1 MQKIRLL
8 DSKTINKIAAGEVV
22 ESPKSVVKELTENA
36 IDAGASNVTVEIK
49 DGGISYIRIADNGC
63 GIPKEQVKSAFLRHA
78 TSKMTQIEDLEHI
91 FTLGFRG
98 EALASIA
105 AVAQVEMLTKTKDEE
120 TGTRICISAGE
131 IEVMEDAAC
140 REGTTIIVKNLFYN
154 VPARRKFL
162 KKPATESGYV
172 SDLVNKIALGH
183 PEVAIQYINNGNTV
197 LHTAGNNDPK
207 TAVFYVYGKDAANNM
222 LPISY
227 KKGEYAVSGLIGK
240 PELCRA
246 NRNYENLFINGRFIK
261 NAVVASAVEDAY
273 KTKLI
278 IGKFPVFVL
287 NLEVEPAMVDVN
299 VHPAKLEVRFKNDDE
314 VYEFFYQAVSKA
326 LQETVL
332 IPKAVLEKDKKPR
345 EKQPVPEQQTLVET
359 PKKVEVPAKKE
370 EAPVVKQIPETPK
383 MEPVIL
389 SKEEKETLNIS
400 KPVKPVETKPAS
412 MPTGGGRSVDELLKR
427 KPSTSGVAQKAEPYL
442 KKEPVKQ
449 EMPKMELPKAEL
461 AVKKEAPV
469 QTKPEQVEI
478 TIPKEEKQEEKKA
491 FFHDYKIVGQVF
503 RTYWIVEQGECL
515 YLIDQHAAHE
525 RILYEEL
532 MNKFKEEKVV
542 SQRMLTPLMLNL
554 TPMETEV
561 LRDNKEL
568 LESFGFELEDF
579 GGKFALRSTPY
590 LLQNPTGMGF
600 FTDIL
605 DRLAE
610 ERITNVYDTKILA
623 VATMACKAAVKGH
636 DVLSMREAEALIHQL
651 LKLEHPFT
659 CPHGRPTIVELT
671 RYEMEKMFKRIQN

>member
-36 IDAGASNVTVEIK
+36 IDAGASSVTVEIK
-49 DGGISYIRIADNGC
+49 DGGISYIRVSDNGS

-105 AVAQVEMLTKTKDEE
+105 AVAQVEMLTKTQDEE
-120 TGTRICISAGE
+120 TGTRILISAGE
-131 IEVMEDAAC
+131 IEAMEDAAC
-140 REGTTIIVKNLFYN
+140 REGTSITVKNLFYN

-172 SDLVNKIALGH
+172 SDLINKIALGH

-261 NAVVASAVEDAY
+261 NAVVSSAVEDAY
-273 KTKLI
+273 KTKLL

-287 NLEVEPAMVDVN
+287 NLEVEPALVDVN

-314 VYEFFYQAVSKA
+314 VYEFFYHAVSKA

-332 IPKAVLEKDKKPR
+332 IPQAVLDKKPK
-345 EKQPVPEQQTLVET
+345 EKQPQPEQQTLMET
-359 PKKVEVPAKKE
+359 PKKTEISEKTTAIHIERPVER
-370 EAPVVKQIPETPK
+370 PK
-383 MEPVIL
+383 MESVIL
-389 SKEEKETLNIS
+389 SKEEKVQLDIPKMEKPLETR
-400 KPVKPVETKPAS
+400 PAAMVS
-412 MPTGGGRSVDELLKR
+412 GGRSVDELLKR
-427 KPSTSGVAQKAEPYL
+427 KPSGLSVAQKAVPYL
-442 KKEPVKQ
+442 KKEPAKQ
-449 EMPKMELPKAEL
+449 EMPKEELVKEAGKTEVPKQAELPVA
-461 AVKKEAPV
+461 
-469 QTKPEQVEI
+469 
-478 TIPKEEKQEEKKA
+478 KEEIAEEKKP
-491 FFHDYKIVGQVF
+491 FFHDYKIIGQVF

-542 SQRMLTPLMLNL
+542 SQRMLTPLMLHL

-561 LRDNKEL
+561 LRNNKDL

-579 GGKFALRSTPY
+579 GGRYALRSTPY

-610 ERITNVYDTKILA
+610 ERIGNVYDTKILA

-636 DVLSMREAEALIHQL
+636 DVLSVREAEALIHQL

-671 RYEMEKMFKRIQN
+671 KYEMEKMFKRIQN

>member
-8 DSKTINKIAAGEVV
+8 DSTTINKIAAGEVV

-36 IDAGASNVTVEIK
+36 IDAGASSVTVEIK
-49 DGGISYIRIADNGC
+49 EGGISYIRVADNGC

-261 NAVVASAVEDAY
+261 NAVVSSAVEDAY

-287 NLEVEPAMVDVN
+287 NLEVEPALVDVN

-314 VYEFFYQAVSKA
+314 VYEFFYTAVSKA

-332 IPKAVLEKDKKPR
+332 IPKAVLEKDKKTK
-345 EKQPVPEQQTLVET
+345 EKQPEPEQQTLMQT
-359 PKKVEVPAKKE
+359 PKQPEVPVKKE
-370 EAPVVKQIPETPK
+370 PVPMVKSAQERPK
-383 MEPVIL
+383 MESVIL
-389 SKEEKETLNIS
+389 SKEEKPKLDVPKAEAN
-400 KPVKPVETKPAS
+400 PVINAAAPV
-412 MPTGGGRSVDELLKR
+412 GGRSVDELLKR
-427 KPSTSGVAQKAEPYL
+427 KTTISGIAQKAEPYL

-449 EMPKMELPKAEL
+449 EEPKAEQPKSEPAKQEKAL
-461 AVKKEAPV
+461 PV
-469 QTKPEQVEI
+469 QEEIKVEK
-478 TIPKEEKQEEKKA
+478 TEEKKL
-491 FFHDYKIVGQVF
+491 FFHEYKIVGQVF

-532 MNKFKEEKVV
+532 MNKFREEKVI

-561 LRDNKEL
+561 LKDNKDL

-579 GGKFALRSTPY
+579 GGKYALRSTPY
-590 LLQNPTGMGF
+590 LLQNPSSVGF

-636 DVLSMREAEALIHQL
+636 DVLSVREAEALIHQL

-659 CPHGRPTIVELT
+659 CPHGRPTIIELT

>member
-36 IDAGASNVTVEIK
+36 IDAGASSVTVEIK
-49 DGGISYIRIADNGC
+49 DGGISYIRVSDNGS
-63 GIPKEQVKSAFLRHA
+63 GIQKEQVKSAFLRHA
-78 TSKMTQIEDLEHI
+78 TSKMSQIEDLEHI

-105 AVAQVEMLTKTKDEE
+105 AVAQVEMLTKTKDED

-140 REGTTIIVKNLFYN
+140 REGTSITVKNLFYN

-172 SDLVNKIALGH
+172 SDLINKIALGH

-227 KKGEYAVSGLIGK
+227 KKGDYAVTGLIGK

-261 NAVVASAVEDAY
+261 NAVVSSAVEDAY

-287 NLEVEPAMVDVN
+287 NLEVEPALVDVN

-314 VYEFFYQAVSKA
+314 VYEFFYNAVSKA

-332 IPKAVLEKDKKPR
+332 IPKAVLEKDKKPK
-345 EKQPVPEQQTLVET
+345 EKQPEPEQQTLVET
-359 PKKVEVPAKKE
+359 PKKAEMPEKQAEVPTAK
-370 EAPVVKQIPETPK
+370 PVERPK
-383 MEPVIL
+383 MESVIL
-389 SKEEKETLNIS
+389 SEEEKAKMEMPKAE
-400 KPVKPVETKPAS
+400 KPLDNRPVAPV
-412 MPTGGGRSVDELLKR
+412 GGRSVDELLKR
-427 KPSTSGVAQKAEPYL
+427 KPSASGVAQKAEPYL
-442 KKEPVKQ
+442 KKEPAKQ
-449 EMPKMELPKAEL
+449 EAPKTEPVKAEKT
-461 AVKKEAPV
+461 VPV
-469 QTKPEQVEI
+469 QEEIKVEK
-478 TIPKEEKQEEKKA
+478 TEEKKP

-561 LRDNKEL
+561 LKDNKDL

-579 GGKFALRSTPY
+579 GGKYALRSTPY
-590 LLQNPTGMGF
+590 LLQNPSSVGF

-610 ERITNVYDTKILA
+610 ERIANVYDTKILA

-636 DVLSMREAEALIHQL
+636 DVLSVREAEALIHQL

-659 CPHGRPTIVELT
+659 CPHGRPTIIELT
-671 RYEMEKMFKRIQN
+671 RYAMEKMFKRIQN

>member
-49 DGGISYIRIADNGC
+49 EGGISYIRVSDNGS

-105 AVAQVEMLTKTKDEE
+105 AVAQVEMLTKTREE
-120 TGTRICISAGE
+120 EPGTRILISAGE

-140 REGTTIIVKNLFYN
+140 REGTSITVKNLFYN

-172 SDLVNKIALGH
+172 SDLINKIALGH

-261 NAVVASAVEDAY
+261 NAVVSSAVEDAY

-287 NLEVEPAMVDVN
+287 NLEVEPALVDVN

-314 VYEFFYQAVSKA
+314 VYEFFYHAVSKA

-332 IPKAVLEKDKKPR
+332 IPKAVLEKKPK
-345 EKQPVPEQQTLVET
+345 EKQPQPEQQTLMET
-359 PKKVEVPAKKE
+359 PKKTEMPEKTAE
-370 EAPVVKQIPETPK
+370 IPTEKTAERPN
-383 MEPVIL
+383 MESVIL
-389 SKEEKETLNIS
+389 SKEEKAQLDIPKMEKPLETR
-400 KPVKPVETKPAS
+400 
-412 MPTGGGRSVDELLKR
+412 PTANTGGRSVDELLKR
-427 KPSTSGVAQKAEPYL
+427 KPSGFSVEQKAIPYL

-449 EMPKMELPKAEL
+449 ETAKTELPGQAENPL
-461 AVKKEAPV
+461 
-469 QTKPEQVEI
+469 
-478 TIPKEEKQEEKKA
+478 PKEEKQEEKKP
-491 FFHDYKIVGQVF
+491 FFHDYKIIGQVF

-561 LRDNKEL
+561 LRNNKEL

-579 GGKFALRSTPY
+579 GGRYALRSTPY

-610 ERITNVYDTKILA
+610 ERIGNVYDTKILA

-636 DVLSMREAEALIHQL
+636 DVLSVREAEALIHQL

-671 RYEMEKMFKRIQN
+671 KYEMEKMFKRIQN

>member
-22 ESPKSVVKELTENA
+22 ESPKSVVKELTENS
-36 IDAGASNVTVEIK
+36 IDAGASSVTVEIK
-49 DGGISYIRIADNGC
+49 DGGISYIRISDNGS

-105 AVAQVEMLTKTKDEE
+105 AVSQVEMLTKTKDEE

-131 IEVMEDAAC
+131 IEVMEDTAC

-172 SDLVNKIALGH
+172 SDLINKIALGH

-207 TAVFYVYGKDAANNM
+207 TAVFYVYGKEAANNM

-227 KKGEYAVSGLIGK
+227 KKGEYAVTGLIGR

-261 NAVVASAVEDAY
+261 NAVVSSAVEDAY

-287 NLEVEPAMVDVN
+287 NLEVEPALVDVN

-314 VYEFFYQAVSKA
+314 VYEFFYNAVSKA

-332 IPKAVLEKDKKPR
+332 IPKAVLDKKPK
-345 EKQPVPEQQTLVET
+345 EKQPEPEQQILAEP
-359 PKKVEVPAKKE
+359 PKRMEIPAKKTVPTQE
-370 EAPVVKQIPETPK
+370 KSVEKPK
-383 MEPVIL
+383 MEPVFV
-389 SKEEKETLNIS
+389 EKDEKPKMDIS
-400 KPVKPVETKPAS
+400 KAESRVLTNMQQA
-412 MPTGGGRSVDELLKR
+412 GRTVDELLKR
-427 KPSTSGVAQKAEPYL
+427 KPSTSGIAQKAEPYL
-442 KKEPVKQ
+442 KKEPAKVDA
-449 EMPKMELPKAEL
+449 PKVDLPKAEP
-461 AVKKEAPV
+461 VKV
-469 QTKPEQVEI
+469 PEKTEPPKQVEI
-478 TIPKEEKQEEKKA
+478 PVQKEEIKEEKKS
-491 FFHDYKIVGQVF
+491 FFQDYKIIGQVF

-532 MNKFKEEKVV
+532 MNKFKEEKVI

-561 LRDNKEL
+561 LKDNKEL

-590 LLQNPTGMGF
+590 LLQNPSTVGF

-636 DVLSMREAEALIHQL
+636 DVLSVREAEALIHQL

>member
-1 MQKIRLL
+1 MRKIRLL

-36 IDAGASNVTVEIK
+36 IDAGASSVTVEIK
-49 DGGISYIRIADNGC
+49 EGGISYIRVADNGC

-78 TSKMTQIEDLEHI
+78 TSKMSQIEDLEHI

-120 TGTRICISAGE
+120 TGTRICINAGE
-131 IEVMEDAAC
+131 IEVMEDTAC
-140 REGTTIIVKNLFYN
+140 REGTSITVKNLFYN

-183 PEVAIQYINNGNTV
+183 PEVAIHYINNGTTV

-222 LPISY
+222 LPIVY

-261 NAVVASAVEDAY
+261 NQVVSSAVEDAY
-273 KTKLI
+273 KTKLL

-287 NLEVEPAMVDVN
+287 NLEVEPALVDVN

-314 VYEFFYQAVSKA
+314 VYEFFYTAVSKA

-332 IPKAVLEKDKKPR
+332 IPKAVLEKKPK
-345 EKQPVPEQQTLVET
+345 EKQPEPEQQTLSDA
-359 PKKVEVPAKKE
+359 PKKQEPVK
-370 EAPVVKQIPETPK
+370 EAPRASESTGANPEQEEPK
-383 MEPVIL
+383 SERNYWP
-389 SKEEKETLNIS
+389 KAE
-400 KPVKPVETKPAS
+400 KPVVSAKPS
-412 MPTGGGRSVDELLKR
+412 MADRTVLGGGRSVDELLRR
-427 KPSTSGVAQKAEPYL
+427 KTAPSGVAQKAEPYL
-442 KKEPVKQ
+442 KKEAVQEKEAVKAEPVKLQ
-449 EMPKMELPKAEL
+449 EAS
-461 AVKKEAPV
+461 
-469 QTKPEQVEI
+469 
-478 TIPKEEKQEEKKA
+478 KQEEPKKSDEKDEEKA
-491 FFHDYKIVGQVF
+491 EKKPFFQNYKIIGQVF

-532 MNKFKEEKVV
+532 MHRFKEEQVV

-561 LRDNKEL
+561 LKDNKEL

-579 GGKFALRSTPY
+579 GGKYALRAMPY
-590 LLQNPTGMGF
+590 LLQNPSSIGF

-623 VATMACKAAVKGH
+623 VATMACKAAVKGR

-659 CPHGRPTIVELT
+659 CPHGRPTIIQLT
-671 RYEMEKMFKRIQN
+671 KYEMEKMFKRIQN

>member
-36 IDAGASNVTVEIK
+36 IDAGASSVTVEIK
-49 DGGISYIRIADNGC
+49 DGGISYIRISDNGC

-140 REGTTIIVKNLFYN
+140 REGTSITVKNLFYN

-172 SDLVNKIALGH
+172 SDLINKIALGH

-227 KKGEYAVSGLIGK
+227 RKGEYAVSGLIGK

-261 NAVVASAVEDAY
+261 NAVVSAAVEDAY

-287 NLEVEPAMVDVN
+287 NLEVEPALVDVN

-314 VYEFFYQAVSKA
+314 VYEFFYNAVSKA

-332 IPKAVLEKDKKPR
+332 IPKAVLEKDKKSR
-345 EKQPVPEQQTLVET
+345 EKQPEPEQQMLMEAPIKAEIPV
-359 PKKVEVPAKKE
+359 KQAEVPA
-370 EAPVVKQIPETPK
+370 ANPVEKPK
-383 MEPVIL
+383 MESIIL
-389 SKEEKETLNIS
+389 SKEEKAKLDIPKTEKPLETR
-400 KPVKPVETKPAS
+400 PAAS
-412 MPTGGGRSVDELLKR
+412 VGGRSVNELLKR
-427 KPSTSGVAQKAEPYL
+427 KPATSVVAQKAEPYL

-449 EMPKMELPKAEL
+449 EEPKAEPMK
-461 AVKKEAPV
+461 AEPPK
-469 QTKPEQVEI
+469 QVEI
-478 TIPKEEKQEEKKA
+478 PVVTEEKMEEKKP

-561 LRDNKEL
+561 LRDNKDL

-579 GGKFALRSTPY
+579 GGKYALRSTPY
-590 LLQNPTGMGF
+590 LLQNPSSVGF

-636 DVLSMREAEALIHQL
+636 DVLSVREAEALIHQL

-659 CPHGRPTIVELT
+659 CPHGRPTIIELT

>member
-1 MQKIRLL
+1 
-8 DSKTINKIAAGEVV
+8 
-22 ESPKSVVKELTENA
+22 
-36 IDAGASNVTVEIK
+36 
-49 DGGISYIRIADNGC
+49 
-63 GIPKEQVKSAFLRHA
+63 
-78 TSKMTQIEDLEHI
+78 
-91 FTLGFRG
+91 
-98 EALASIA
+98 
-105 AVAQVEMLTKTKDEE
+105 
-120 TGTRICISAGE
+120 
-131 IEVMEDAAC
+131 
-140 REGTTIIVKNLFYN
+140 
-154 VPARRKFL
+154 
-162 KKPATESGYV
+162 
-172 SDLVNKIALGH
+172 
-183 PEVAIQYINNGNTV
+183 
-197 LHTAGNNDPK
+197 
-207 TAVFYVYGKDAANNM
+207 M

-261 NAVVASAVEDAY
+261 NAVVSSAVEDAY

-287 NLEVEPAMVDVN
+287 NLEVEPALVDVN

-314 VYEFFYQAVSKA
+314 VYEFFYTAVSKA

-332 IPKAVLEKDKKPR
+332 IPKAVLEKDKKTK
-345 EKQPVPEQQTLVET
+345 EKQPEPEQQTLMQT
-359 PKKVEVPAKKE
+359 PKQPEVPAKKE
-370 EAPVVKQIPETPK
+370 PAPMVKSVQERPK
-383 MEPVIL
+383 MESVIL
-389 SKEEKETLNIS
+389 SKEEKPKLDVPKAEAN
-400 KPVKPVETKPAS
+400 PVINAAAPV
-412 MPTGGGRSVDELLKR
+412 GGRSVDELLKR
-427 KPSTSGVAQKAEPYL
+427 KPSTSGIAQKAEPYL
-442 KKEPVKQ
+442 KKEPVKK
-449 EMPKMELPKAEL
+449 EEPKAEQPKSEPAKQEKAL
-461 AVKKEAPV
+461 PV
-469 QTKPEQVEI
+469 QEEIKVEK
-478 TIPKEEKQEEKKA
+478 TEEKKL
-491 FFHDYKIVGQVF
+491 FFHEYKIVGQVF

-532 MNKFKEEKVV
+532 MNKFREEKVI

-561 LRDNKEL
+561 LKDNKDL

-579 GGKFALRSTPY
+579 GGKYALRSTPY
-590 LLQNPTGMGF
+590 LLQNPSSVGF

-636 DVLSMREAEALIHQL
+636 DVLSVREAEALIHQL

-659 CPHGRPTIVELT
+659 CPHGRPTIIELT

>member
-22 ESPKSVVKELTENA
+22 ESPKSVVKELTENS
-36 IDAGASNVTVEIK
+36 IDAGASSVTVEIK
-49 DGGISYIRIADNGC
+49 DGGISYIRISDNGS

-105 AVAQVEMLTKTKDEE
+105 AVSQVEMLTKTKDEE
-120 TGTRICISAGE
+120 TGTRILISAGE
-131 IEVMEDAAC
+131 VEVMEDAAC

-162 KKPATESGYV
+162 KKPATESGHV
-172 SDLVNKIALGH
+172 SDLINKIALGH

-261 NAVVASAVEDAY
+261 NAVVSSAVEDAY

-287 NLEVEPAMVDVN
+287 NLEVEPALVDVN

-314 VYEFFYQAVSKA
+314 VYEFFYNAVSKA

-332 IPKAVLEKDKKPR
+332 IPKAVLDKKPK
-345 EKQPVPEQQTLVET
+345 EKQPEPEQQKLPEV
-359 PKKVEVPAKKE
+359 PKKTEMPAAKPTE
-370 EAPVVKQIPETPK
+370 RPK
-383 MEPVIL
+383 MESVIL
-389 SKEEKETLNIS
+389 SKEEKMKLDIPKGEKTVEIKTS
-400 KPVKPVETKPAS
+400 VPVT
-412 MPTGGGRSVDELLKR
+412 GGRSVDELLKR
-427 KPSTSGVAQKAEPYL
+427 KPAVSGIAQKAEPYL

-449 EMPKMELPKAEL
+449 EVPKMELPKTESVKAESPKQ
-461 AVKKEAPV
+461 VEIPV
-469 QTKPEQVEI
+469 QT
-478 TIPKEEKQEEKKA
+478 EEKTEEKKP
-491 FFHDYKIVGQVF
+491 FFHDYKIIGQVF

-561 LRDNKEL
+561 LKDNKEL
-568 LESFGFELEDF
+568 LENFGFELEDF
-579 GGKFALRSTPY
+579 GGKFALHSTPY
-590 LLQNPTGMGF
+590 LLQNPSTVGF

-636 DVLSMREAEALIHQL
+636 DVLSVREAEALIHQL

>member
-22 ESPKSVVKELTENA
+22 ESPKSVVKELMENA
-36 IDAGASNVTVEIK
+36 IDAGASSVAVEIK
-49 DGGISYIRIADNGC
+49 DGGISYIRVSDNGC

-105 AVAQVEMLTKTKDEE
+105 AVAQVEMLTKTRDEE

-131 IEVMEDAAC
+131 IEAMEDAAC
-140 REGTTIIVKNLFYN
+140 REGTSITVKNLFYN

-172 SDLVNKIALGH
+172 SDLINKIALGH

-227 KKGEYAVSGLIGK
+227 QKGDYAVTGLIGK

-261 NAVVASAVEDAY
+261 NAVVSSAVEDAY

-287 NLEVEPAMVDVN
+287 NLEVEPALVDVN

-314 VYEFFYQAVSKA
+314 VYEFFYHAVSKA

-332 IPKAVLEKDKKPR
+332 IPRASLEKKPR
-345 EKQPVPEQQTLVET
+345 EKQPEPEQQALLEM
-359 PKKVEVPAKKE
+359 PEKPAVSEKKE
-370 EAPVVKQIPETPK
+370 EAPKAKSDESPK
-383 MEPVIL
+383 IEGFFL
-389 SKEEKETLNIS
+389 SKEEKAKLDVPQKEARPS
-400 KPVKPVETKPAS
+400 MS
-412 MPTGGGRSVDELLKR
+412 MPSGGRSVDELLKR
-427 KPSTSGVAQKAEPYL
+427 KPAGSSIAQKAEPYL
-442 KKEPVKQ
+442 KKETEKQAAPQAESVKQ
-449 EMPKMELPKAEL
+449 EKAVVIQKELEAE
-461 AVKKEAPV
+461 
-469 QTKPEQVEI
+469 KPE
-478 TIPKEEKQEEKKA
+478 EKNP
-491 FFHDYKIVGQVF
+491 FFRDYKIIGQVF

-532 MNKFKEEKVV
+532 MRKFKEETVV

-561 LRDNKEL
+561 LRDNKDL

-579 GGKFALRSTPY
+579 GGRFALRSTPY
-590 LLQNPTGMGF
+590 LLQNPSSVGF
-600 FTDIL
+600 FTEML

-636 DVLSMREAEALIHQL
+636 DVLSVREAEALIHQL

-659 CPHGRPTIVELT
+659 CPHGRPTIIELT

>member
-36 IDAGASNVTVEIK
+36 IDAGASSVTVEIK
-49 DGGISYIRIADNGC
+49 DGGISYIRVSDNGS

-78 TSKMTQIEDLEHI
+78 TSKMTQIEDLERI

-105 AVAQVEMLTKTKDEE
+105 AVAQVEMLTKTQDEE
-120 TGTRICISAGE
+120 TGTRILISAGE
-131 IEVMEDAAC
+131 IEAMEDVAC
-140 REGTTIIVKNLFYN
+140 REGTSITVKNLFYN

-172 SDLVNKIALGH
+172 SDLINKIALGH

-261 NAVVASAVEDAY
+261 NAVVSSAVEDAY
-273 KTKLI
+273 KTKLL

-287 NLEVEPAMVDVN
+287 NLEVEPALVDVN

-314 VYEFFYQAVSKA
+314 VYEFFYTAVSKA

-332 IPKAVLEKDKKPR
+332 IPKAVLDKKPK
-345 EKQPVPEQQTLVET
+345 EKQPQPEQQTLMET
-359 PKKVEVPAKKE
+359 TKKIEVAEKTAEIPTEEPAE
-370 EAPVVKQIPETPK
+370 RPK
-383 MEPVIL
+383 MESVIL
-389 SKEEKETLNIS
+389 SKEEKTRLDVAEMGKPLETR
-400 KPVKPVETKPAS
+400 
-412 MPTGGGRSVDELLKR
+412 PTAMVNGGRSVDELLKQ
-427 KPSTSGVAQKAEPYL
+427 KPSGVGVAQKAEPYL
-442 KKEPVKQ
+442 KKEAAKQ
-449 EMPKMELPKAEL
+449 EMPKMELPQEELVKEAGKAEVPKQAEL
-461 AVKKEAPV
+461 PV
-469 QTKPEQVEI
+469 A
-478 TIPKEEKQEEKKA
+478 KEEKAEEKKP
-491 FFHDYKIVGQVF
+491 FFHDYKIIGQVF

-532 MNKFKEEKVV
+532 MNKFKEEKVI

-561 LRDNKEL
+561 LRNNKDL

-579 GGKFALRSTPY
+579 GGRYALRATPY

-605 DRLAE
+605 DKLAE
-610 ERITNVYDTKILA
+610 ERIANVYDTKILA

-636 DVLSMREAEALIHQL
+636 DVLSVREAEALIHQL
-651 LKLEHPFT
+651 LQLEHPFT

>member
-1 MQKIRLL
+1 
-8 DSKTINKIAAGEVV
+8 
-22 ESPKSVVKELTENA
+22 
-36 IDAGASNVTVEIK
+36 
-49 DGGISYIRIADNGC
+49 
-63 GIPKEQVKSAFLRHA
+63 FLRHA

-140 REGTTIIVKNLFYN
+140 REGTSIIVKNLFYN

-172 SDLVNKIALGH
+172 SDLINKIALGH

-227 KKGEYAVSGLIGK
+227 KKGEYAVTGLIGK

-261 NAVVASAVEDAY
+261 NAVVSSAVEDAY

-287 NLEVEPAMVDVN
+287 NLEVEPALVDVN

-314 VYEFFYQAVSKA
+314 VYEFFYNAVSKA

-332 IPKAVLEKDKKPR
+332 IPKAVLEKDKKSKD
-345 EKQPVPEQQTLVET
+345 KQPEPEQQTLMET
-359 PKKVEVPAKKE
+359 SIKGEIPVKQAEVPAAKPAEK
-370 EAPVVKQIPETPK
+370 PK
-383 MEPVIL
+383 MESIIL
-389 SKEEKETLNIS
+389 SKEEKAKLDIPKTEKPLETR
-400 KPVKPVETKPAS
+400 PAAS
-412 MPTGGGRSVDELLKR
+412 VGGRSVDELLKR
-427 KPSTSGVAQKAEPYL
+427 KPATSGVAQKAEPYL
-442 KKEPVKQ
+442 KKEPLKQ
-449 EMPKMELPKAEL
+449 EEPKAEPMK
-461 AVKKEAPV
+461 AEPPK
-469 QTKPEQVEI
+469 QVEI
-478 TIPKEEKQEEKKA
+478 PVVTEEKMEEKKP

-503 RTYWIVEQGECL
+503 RTYWIVEQSECL

-532 MNKFKEEKVV
+532 MKKFKEEKVI

-561 LRDNKEL
+561 LRDNRDL

-579 GGKFALRSTPY
+579 GGKYALRSTPY
-590 LLQNPTGMGF
+590 LLQNPSTVGF

-636 DVLSMREAEALIHQL
+636 DVLSVREAEALIHQL

-659 CPHGRPTIVELT
+659 CPHGRPTIVALTQYEL
-671 RYEMEKMFKRIQN
+671 EKLFKRVQN

>member
-22 ESPKSVVKELTENA
+22 ESPKSVVKELMENA
-36 IDAGASNVTVEIK
+36 IDAGASSVAVEIK
-49 DGGISYIRIADNGC
+49 DGGISYIRVSDNGC

-105 AVAQVEMLTKTKDEE
+105 AVAQVEMLTKTRDEE

-131 IEVMEDAAC
+131 VEVMEDAAC
-140 REGTTIIVKNLFYN
+140 REGTSITVKNLFYN

-172 SDLVNKIALGH
+172 SDLINKIALGH

-207 TAVFYVYGKDAANNM
+207 IAVFYVYGKDAANQM

-227 KKGEYAVSGLIGK
+227 KKGDYAVTGLIGK

-261 NAVVASAVEDAY
+261 NAVVSSAVEDAY

-287 NLEVEPAMVDVN
+287 NLEVEPALVDVN

-314 VYEFFYQAVSKA
+314 VYEFFYHAVSKA

-332 IPKAVLEKDKKPR
+332 IPRASLEKKPR
-345 EKQPVPEQQTLVET
+345 EKQPEPEQQALQEM
-359 PKKVEVPAKKE
+359 PEKPAISEMKE
-370 EAPVVKQIPETPK
+370 EAPKAKSDESPK
-383 MEPVIL
+383 IEGFFL
-389 SKEEKETLNIS
+389 SKEEKAKLNVLQKEARPS
-400 KPVKPVETKPAS
+400 MS
-412 MPTGGGRSVDELLKR
+412 MPSGGRSVDELLKR
-427 KPSTSGVAQKAEPYL
+427 KLAGSSIAQKAEPYL
-442 KKEPVKQ
+442 KKEKEKQ
-449 EMPKMELPKAEL
+449 AAPKVE
-461 AVKKEAPV
+461 PV
-469 QTKPEQVEI
+469 QQEKAVVVQKELEAEKT
-478 TIPKEEKQEEKKA
+478 EEKPP
-491 FFHDYKIVGQVF
+491 FFRDYKIIGQVF

-532 MNKFKEEKVV
+532 MRKFKEETVV

-561 LRDNKEL
+561 LRDNKDL

-579 GGKFALRSTPY
+579 GGRFALRSTPY
-590 LLQNPTGMGF
+590 LLQNPSSVGF
-600 FTDIL
+600 FTEML

-636 DVLSMREAEALIHQL
+636 DVLSVREAEALIHQL

-659 CPHGRPTIVELT
+659 CPHGRPTIIELT

>member
-36 IDAGASNVTVEIK
+36 IDAGASSVTVEIK
-49 DGGISYIRIADNGC
+49 DGGISYIRISDNGC

-227 KKGEYAVSGLIGK
+227 RKGEYAVSGLIGK

-261 NAVVASAVEDAY
+261 NQVVASAVEDAY
-273 KTKLI
+273 KTKLL

-287 NLEVEPAMVDVN
+287 NLEVEPALVDVN

-314 VYEFFYQAVSKA
+314 VYEFFYNAVSKA

-332 IPKAVLEKDKKPR
+332 IPKAVLDKKPK
-345 EKQPVPEQQTLVET
+345 EKQSVPEQQILVET
-359 PKKVEVPAKKE
+359 TAKAVVPAKK
-370 EAPVVKQIPETPK
+370 ADIPAAKPVERPK
-383 MEPVIL
+383 MEAVIL
-389 SKEEKETLNIS
+389 SKEEKVKLDMPKAEKISETR
-400 KPVKPVETKPAS
+400 PVPAA
-412 MPTGGGRSVDELLKR
+412 GGRSVDELLKR
-427 KPSTSGVAQKAEPYL
+427 KPAVSGVAQKAEPYL
-442 KKEPVKQ
+442 KKEPVRPEESKQ
-449 EMPKMELPKAEL
+449 DFSAKAEVP
-461 AVKKEAPV
+461 VKVESPK
-469 QTKPEQVEI
+469 QVEI
-478 TIPKEEKQEEKKA
+478 PVIEKQEEKKP
-491 FFHDYKIVGQVF
+491 FFHDYKIIGQVF
-503 RTYWIVEQGECL
+503 RTYWIIEQAECL

-532 MNKFKEEKVV
+532 MHKFKEEKVI

-561 LRDNKEL
+561 LRNHKDL

-579 GGKFALRSTPY
+579 GGKYALRSTPY

-610 ERITNVYDTKILA
+610 ERISNVYDTKILA

-636 DVLSMREAEALIHQL
+636 DVLSVREAEALIHQL

>member
-1 MQKIRLL
+1 MQNIRLL

-36 IDAGASNVTVEIK
+36 IDAGASSVTVEIRE
-49 DGGISYIRIADNGC
+49 GGISYIRVADNGC

-78 TSKMTQIEDLEHI
+78 TSKMSQIEDLEHI

-105 AVAQVEMLTKTKDEE
+105 AVAQVEMLTKTKEEE
-120 TGTRICISAGE
+120 TGTRICISGGE
-131 IEVMEDAAC
+131 IETIEDAAC
-140 REGTTIIVKNLFYN
+140 REGTSITVKNLFYN

-183 PEVAIQYINNGNTV
+183 PEVAIHYINNGATV
-197 LHTAGNNDPK
+197 LHTAGNSDPK
-207 TAVFYVYGKDAANNM
+207 TAVFYVYGKDAASNM

-227 KKGEYAVSGLIGK
+227 QKGEYAISGLIGK

-261 NAVVASAVEDAY
+261 NAVVSSAVEDAY

-287 NLEVEPAMVDVN
+287 NLEVEPALVDVN

-314 VYEFFYQAVSKA
+314 VYEFFYTAVSKV

-332 IPKAVLEKDKKPR
+332 IPKATLEKKPK
-345 EKQPVPEQQTLVET
+345 EKQPEPEQQTLPDV
-359 PKKVEVPAKKE
+359 PKKPEPAYE
-370 EAPVVKQIPETPK
+370 IPRTSESTG
-383 MEPVIL
+383 E
-389 SKEEKETLNIS
+389 
-400 KPVKPVETKPAS
+400 KPAQERPKWERVS
-412 MPTGGGRSVDELLKR
+412 LPKAEQPNTEREAEPITSSVPNRSSLGGGRSVDELLKR
-427 KPSTSGVAQKAEPYL
+427 KAAPSGVAQMAEPYL
-442 KKEPVKQ
+442 RTEPVQKEKIEPAQ
-449 EMPKMELPKAEL
+449 EKVIPQMQAEPIKTREEIKAP
-461 AVKKEAPV
+461 AA
-469 QTKPEQVEI
+469 
-478 TIPKEEKQEEKKA
+478 EEREEKKP
-491 FFHDYKIVGQVF
+491 FFQNYKIIGQVF
-503 RTYWIVEQGECL
+503 RTYWIVEQGDCL

-532 MNKFKEEKVV
+532 MNRFKEEQIV

-554 TPMETEV
+554 TPSEVET
-561 LRDNKEL
+561 LRDNMEL

-579 GGKFALRSTPY
+579 GGKYALRSTPY
-590 LLQNPTGMGF
+590 LMQNSSNISF

-610 ERITNVYDTKILA
+610 ERISNVYDTKILA

-636 DVLSMREAEALIHQL
+636 DVLSVREAEALIHQL

-659 CPHGRPTIVELT
+659 CPHGRPTIIALTKYEL
-671 RYEMEKMFKRIQN
+671 EKMFKRIQN

>member
-22 ESPKSVVKELTENA
+22 ESPKSVVKELMENA
-36 IDAGASNVTVEIK
+36 IDAGSSSVAVEIK
-49 DGGISYIRIADNGC
+49 DGGISYIRVSDNGC

-105 AVAQVEMLTKTKDEE
+105 AVAQVEMLTKTRDEE
-120 TGTRICISAGE
+120 TGTRICISAGAV
-131 IEVMEDAAC
+131 EVMEDAAC
-140 REGTTIIVKNLFYN
+140 REGTSITVKNLFYN

-172 SDLVNKIALGH
+172 SDLINKIALGH

-227 KKGEYAVSGLIGK
+227 QKGDYAVTGLIGK

-261 NAVVASAVEDAY
+261 NAVVSSAVEDAY
-273 KTKLI
+273 KTRLI

-287 NLEVEPAMVDVN
+287 NLEVEPALVDVN

-314 VYEFFYQAVSKA
+314 VYEFFYHAVSKA

-332 IPKAVLEKDKKPR
+332 IPRASLEKKPK
-345 EKQPVPEQQTLVET
+345 EKQPEPEQQALQEM
-359 PKKVEVPAKKE
+359 PEKPAVSEKKE
-370 EAPVVKQIPETPK
+370 EAQKAKSDESPK
-383 MEPVIL
+383 IEGFFL
-389 SKEEKETLNIS
+389 SKEEKAELDVPQKEARPS
-400 KPVKPVETKPAS
+400 MS
-412 MPTGGGRSVDELLKR
+412 MPSGGRSVDELLKR
-427 KPSTSGVAQKAEPYL
+427 KPAGSSIAQKAEPYL
-442 KKEPVKQ
+442 KKETEKQAAPKAELPKTEPVKQ
-449 EMPKMELPKAEL
+449 EKAVVVQKELEAE
-461 AVKKEAPV
+461 
-469 QTKPEQVEI
+469 KPE
-478 TIPKEEKQEEKKA
+478 EKNL
-491 FFHDYKIVGQVF
+491 FFRDYKIIGQVF

-532 MNKFKEEKVV
+532 MRKFKEETVV

-561 LRDNKEL
+561 LKDNKDL

-579 GGKFALRSTPY
+579 GGRFALRSTPY
-590 LLQNPTGMGF
+590 LLQNPSNVGF
-600 FTDIL
+600 FTEIL

-636 DVLSMREAEALIHQL
+636 DVLSVREAEALIHQL

-659 CPHGRPTIVELT
+659 CPHGRPTIIELT
-671 RYEMEKMFKRIQN
+671 RYEIEKMFKRIQN

>member
-36 IDAGASNVTVEIK
+36 IDAGASSVTVEIR
-49 DGGISYIRIADNGC
+49 DGGISYIRISDNGS

-105 AVAQVEMLTKTKDEE
+105 AVAQVEMLTKTRDEE
-120 TGTRICISAGE
+120 TGTRILISAGE
-131 IEVMEDAAC
+131 IEAMEDAAC
-140 REGTTIIVKNLFYN
+140 REGTSITVKNLFYN

-172 SDLVNKIALGH
+172 SDLINKIALGH

-227 KKGEYAVSGLIGK
+227 KKGEYAVTGLIGR

-261 NAVVASAVEDAY
+261 NAVVSSAVEDAY

-287 NLEVEPAMVDVN
+287 NLEVEPALVDVN

-314 VYEFFYQAVSKA
+314 VYEFFYNAVSKA

-332 IPKAVLEKDKKPR
+332 IPKAVLEKKPK
-345 EKQPVPEQQTLVET
+345 EKQPQPEQQTLMET
-359 PKKVEVPAKKE
+359 PKKAEM
-370 EAPVVKQIPETPK
+370 PEKAAMMPTEKPTERPK
-383 MEPVIL
+383 MEAVIL
-389 SKEEKETLNIS
+389 SKEEKAQLDIPKME
-400 KPVKPVETKPAS
+400 KPVETR
-412 MPTGGGRSVDELLKR
+412 PTAVAGGRSVDELLKR
-427 KPSTSGVAQKAEPYL
+427 KPSGFGVAQKAEPYL

-449 EMPKMELPKAEL
+449 ELPKAE
-461 AVKKEAPV
+461 PV
-469 QTKPEQVEI
+469 QEAKKTEPPKQVEI
-478 TIPKEEKQEEKKA
+478 PLQKEEKTEEKKP
-491 FFHDYKIVGQVF
+491 FFRDYRIIGQVF

-532 MNKFKEEKVV
+532 MKKFKEEKVI

-561 LRDNKEL
+561 LRNNKEL

-636 DVLSMREAEALIHQL
+636 DVLSVREAEALIHQL
-651 LKLEHPFT
+651 LQLEHPFT

>member
-36 IDAGASNVTVEIK
+36 IDAGASSVTVEIK
-49 DGGISYIRIADNGC
+49 EGGISYIRVSDNGS

-131 IEVMEDAAC
+131 IEVIEDAAC

-197 LHTAGNNDPK
+197 LHTAGNNEPK

-222 LPISY
+222 LSISY
-227 KKGEYAVSGLIGK
+227 NKGEYAVTGLIGK

-261 NAVVASAVEDAY
+261 NAVVSSAVEDAY

-287 NLEVEPAMVDVN
+287 NLEVEPALVDVN

-314 VYEFFYQAVSKA
+314 VYEFFYTAVSKA

-332 IPKAVLEKDKKPR
+332 IPKAVLEKDKKPK
-345 EKQPVPEQQTLVET
+345 EKQPEPEQQTLMQT
-359 PKKVEVPAKKE
+359 LKQQEVPAKKKP
-370 EAPVVKQIPETPK
+370 ASMAKPVQEKPK
-383 MEPVIL
+383 MEAVIL
-389 SKEEKETLNIS
+389 SKEEKVKLDVS
-400 KPVKPVETKPAS
+400 KAETKPVMSTAV
-412 MPTGGGRSVDELLKR
+412 PVGGRSVDALLKR
-427 KPSTSGVAQKAEPYL
+427 KPTTNGVAQKAEPYL

-449 EMPKMELPKAEL
+449 EEPKVELPKADP
-461 AVKKEAPV
+461 VKMEKTVSV
-469 QTKPEQVEI
+469 QEEI
-478 TIPKEEKQEEKKA
+478 KIEKMEEKKP

-532 MNKFKEEKVV
+532 MNKFKEETVV

-561 LRDNKEL
+561 LKDNKDL

-579 GGKFALRSTPY
+579 GGKYALRSTPY
-590 LLQNPTGMGF
+590 LLQNPSNVGF

-636 DVLSMREAEALIHQL
+636 DVLSVREAEALIHQL

-671 RYEMEKMFKRIQN
+671 KYEMEKMFKRIQN

>member
-36 IDAGASNVTVEIK
+36 IDAGASGVTVEIK
-49 DGGISYIRIADNGC
+49 EGGISYIRVSDNGS

-131 IEVMEDAAC
+131 IEVIEDAAC

-222 LPISY
+222 LSISY
-227 KKGEYAVSGLIGK
+227 NKGEYAVTGLIGK

-261 NAVVASAVEDAY
+261 NAVVSSAVEDAY

-287 NLEVEPAMVDVN
+287 NLEVEPALVDVN

-314 VYEFFYQAVSKA
+314 VYEFFYTAVSKA

-332 IPKAVLEKDKKPR
+332 IPKAVLEKDKKPK
-345 EKQPVPEQQTLVET
+345 EKQPEPEQQTLMQT
-359 PKKVEVPAKKE
+359 LKQQEVPAKKKP
-370 EAPVVKQIPETPK
+370 ASMAKPVQEKPK
-383 MEPVIL
+383 MEAVIL
-389 SKEEKETLNIS
+389 SKEEKVKLDVS
-400 KPVKPVETKPAS
+400 KAETKPVMSTAV
-412 MPTGGGRSVDELLKR
+412 PVGGRSVDELLKR
-427 KPSTSGVAQKAEPYL
+427 KPTTSGVAQKAEPYL

-449 EMPKMELPKAEL
+449 EEPKVELPKADP
-461 AVKKEAPV
+461 VKMEKTVPV
-469 QTKPEQVEI
+469 QEEI
-478 TIPKEEKQEEKKA
+478 KIEKLEEKKP

-532 MNKFKEEKVV
+532 MNKFKEETVV

-561 LRDNKEL
+561 LKDNKDL

-579 GGKFALRSTPY
+579 GGKYALRSTPY
-590 LLQNPTGMGF
+590 LLQNPSNVGF

-636 DVLSMREAEALIHQL
+636 DVLSVREAEALIHQL

-671 RYEMEKMFKRIQN
+671 KYEMEKMFKRIQN